1 MVATK
6 LKKSIHAAR
15 KTIFAALV
23 NQLHKRK
30 EMIPFK
36 SDLVSAKGFL
46 EVVKVCKLAW
56 LKPKGDKTLGDVR
69 VWGGE
74 MVFIL
79 LLLAVA
85 VTGLML
91 YAVGGSVLM
100 PALLT
105 LHLGAILAF
114 FLLMPFSKMVHG
126 FYRLTSLVRDAQLK

>member
-1 MVATK
+1 MWGF
-6 LKKSIHAAR
+6 LLC
-15 KTIFAALV
+15 FAATASGTI
-23 NQLHKRK
+23 LHYAFDMPAPYGLLTLPK
-30 EMIPFK
+30 
-36 SDLVSAKGFL
+36 LLGVSGGVLLTFGAA
-46 EVVKVCKLAW
+46 KLAW

-126 FYRLTSLVRDAQLK
+126 FYRPTSLVRDAQLK